1 MDIFERPC
9 VNAESKQKYD
19 NNIEFKNETLDW
31 HARGP
36 RSKIVRLFGAMSD
49 PIGKGCLVFCTS
61 PNT

>member
-9 VNAESKQKYD
+9 VNAESKQKDD

-31 HARGP
+31 HAKGP
-36 RSKIVRLFGAMSD
+36 RFKIVRLFVAMSD
-49 PIGKGCLVFCTS
+49 PIGKGCLVFCTF